1 LRAKRGGQSAFQRAK
16 ARWGVSLQAFARAL
30 PFRPKG
36 GKRDRAPGLA
46 GTRSTD
52 VLREAKTSAA
62 LARHFPPIPAKP
74 HSNPLTPIKTHAIP

>member
-52 VLREAKTSAA
+52 VLREAKNSGVR
-62 LARHFPPIPAKP
+62 ARAIPLIPAMP
-74 HSNPLTPIKTHAIP
+74 HFTPLTPMKTHAIP